1 MRDGGRLAAA
11 IEVLDDIE
19 TRHRPARL
27 ALKTWGERSRFAG
40 SKDRAFVS
48 GLVLDVLRKRR
59 SLAWRMGA
67 DSNRAAAIAAL
78 KFEWGWTSQ
87 AIAEACADEEHG
99 PGALSTAEAAALETP
114 ADLAAAPDPVRG
126 DYPDWL
132 DEDLGRAF
140 GDRRVAEAQA
150 LAQRAPVDLRV
161 NLLKTDPVRALKAL
175 APLGP
180 ETVDLLEGA
189 IRMPAPD
196 PSRRAGAVETIPA
209 FSKGW

>member
-67 DSNRAAAIAAL
+67 DTNRAAAIAAL

-87 AIAEACADEEHG
+87 AIAEA
-99 PGALSTAEAAALETP
+99 
-114 ADLAAAPDPVRG
+114 
-126 DYPDWL
+126 
-132 DEDLGRAF
+132 
-140 GDRRVAEAQA
+140 
-150 LAQRAPVDLRV
+150 
-161 NLLKTDPVRALKAL
+161 
-175 APLGP
+175 
-180 ETVDLLEGA
+180 
-189 IRMPAPD
+189 
-196 PSRRAGAVETIPA
+196 
-209 FSKGW
+209 